1 MCNIKSDI
9 KEIEANIVE
18 CCCCNQG
25 ISKVKCYFEKNA
37 FAIGEQAKITC
48 EIDNRNCKSNVNRIE
63 ARLINKLSYK
73 DNSGQ

>member
-37 FAIGEQAKITC
+37 FAIGE
-48 EIDNRNCKSNVNRIE
+48 
-63 ARLINKLSYK
+63 
-73 DNSGQ
+73 